1 MQYLNKAFSVLIIT
15 VMMLSCSKDVEDN
28 TLTNDFL
35 KKTEAPPVVGE
46 PLDFAYAIATKRGKL
61 IKATATVSIEGAPGT
76 GFDTRSYYTNSA
88 GTQIGVAVADTITK
102 GSVSNATFT
111 VDTNAVTLRFKY
123 IIPEAAR
130 GKSVRVSFSAET
142 NEGISVI
149 LSSEEYKVSTV
160 DLVRNVVMT
169 NDNACYFSLE
179 TMKSY
184 TEAQVNS
191 NNLANKI
198 DLVYHFK
205 ATTPGGFTYGHS
217 LLSTG
222 TDAVQLNGKA
232 IPTNFEKKST
242 KMEKKAFVNDMLLS
256 GIVPSTYVDDIDFQT
271 LNLANAS
278 DFVVDLRTASRNSV
292 FVESADGKYKAYLYI
307 NNATATNL
315 TFSMKRYTV
324 K

>member
-1 MQYLNKAFSVLIIT
+1 MQYLSKVLNVLIVSIA
-15 VMMLSCSKDVEDN
+15 LISCSKDIDDSI
-28 TLTNDFL
+28 LTNDFL

-46 PLDFAYAIATKRGKL
+46 PIDFAYAIATKQGKL
-61 IKATATVSIEGAPGT
+61 SKATATVSIEGAPGT
-76 GFDTRSYYTNSA
+76 GFETRSYYTNSA
-88 GTQIGVAVADTITK
+88 GAEIGIAVADTATK
-102 GSVSNATFT
+102 GSVSTATFK

-130 GKSVRVSFSAET
+130 GKTVRVSFRAET
-142 NEGISVI
+142 KEGLSIT

-160 DLVRNVVMT
+160 DLARNVVMT
-169 NDNACYFSLE
+169 NNNACYFSLE

-184 TEAQVNS
+184 TEAQVNA

-205 ATTPGGFTYGHS
+205 ATTPGGGVYGHS

-222 TDAVQLNGKA
+222 TASVPLNGKT
-232 IPTNFEKKST
+232 IPANFEKKST
-242 KMEKKAFVNDMLLS
+242 KMEKKAFINDMLLS
-256 GIVPSTYVDDIDFQT
+256 GIVPSTYVDDTDFQT
-271 LNLANAS
+271 LNLNNAA
-278 DFVVDLRTASRNSV
+278 DYIVDLRTTSRNSV
-292 FVESADGKYKAYLYI
+292 FVESADGKYRAYLYI

-315 TFSMKRYTV
+315 TFSMKRYTT

>member
-1 MQYLNKAFSVLIIT
+1 MQYLIKVFSVLIIT
-15 VMMLSCSKDVEDN
+15 VMMISCSKEVDDN

-46 PLDFAYAIATKRGKL
+46 PLEFAYAIATKRGKL
-61 IKATATVSIEGAPGT
+61 SKATATVSIEGAPGT
-76 GFDTRSYYTNSA
+76 GFETRSYYTNA
-88 GTQIGVAVADTITK
+88 TGAEIGVAVADAVTK
-102 GSVSNATFT
+102 GSVSFATFT
-111 VDTNAVTLRFKY
+111 VDTNAITLRFKY

-130 GKSVRVSFSAET
+130 GKSVKVIFSAET

-149 LSSEEYKVSTV
+149 LNSEEYKVSTV
-160 DLVRNVVMT
+160 DIFRNVIMT
-169 NDNACYFSLE
+169 NNNACFFSLE

-184 TEAQVNS
+184 TEAQVNAT
-191 NNLANKI
+191 NLANKI

-205 ATTPGGFTYGHS
+205 ATTPGGGIYGHS

-222 TDAVQLNGKA
+222 SDAVQLNGKA
-232 IPTNFEKKST
+232 IPTNFEKKLT

-256 GIVPSTYVDDIDFQT
+256 GIVPSTYIDDIDFQT
-271 LNLANAS
+271 LNLANAA
-278 DFVVDLRTASRNSV
+278 DFVVDLRSTSRNSV

-307 NNATATNL
+307 NISTATNL
-315 TFSMKRYTV
+315 TFSLKRYTV

>member
-1 MQYLNKAFSVLIIT
+1 MQYLNKALYVLIIA
-15 VMMLSCSKDVEDN
+15 VMMISCTKDVDN
-28 TLTNDFL
+28 DTLTNDFL
-35 KKTEAPPVVGE
+35 KKTESPPVVGE

-61 IKATATVSIEGAPGT
+61 SKAIATVSIEGAPGT
-76 GFDTRSYYTNSA
+76 GFETKSYYTNSS

-102 GSVSNATFT
+102 GSVSTATFK

-123 IIPEAAR
+123 VIPETAR

-142 NEGISVI
+142 NEGVSIK
-149 LSSEEYKVSTV
+149 LSTEEYKVSTV
-160 DLVRNVVMT
+160 DLIRNVVMT

-179 TMKSY
+179 TMKTY
-184 TEAQVNS
+184 TEAQVNA

-222 TDAVQLNGKA
+222 TDAVQLNGKV
-232 IPTNFEKKST
+232 IPVNFEKKFT

-271 LNLANAS
+271 LNLANAA

-315 TFSMKRYTV
+315 TFSMKRYTQ